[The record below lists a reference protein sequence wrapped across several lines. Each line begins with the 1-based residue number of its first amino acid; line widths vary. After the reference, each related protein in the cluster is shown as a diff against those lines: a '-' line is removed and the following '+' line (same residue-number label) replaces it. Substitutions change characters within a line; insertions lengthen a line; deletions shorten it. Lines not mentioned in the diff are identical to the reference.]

1 MEPLDNLCNRVKHLD
16 PVKINDGPFT
26 ANYFS
31 CIYQHPDNPEQ
42 LIELEFRDSFEPHC
56 VSVVKQEPKPPD
68 LKPKG
73 KRHLTEKIFLETTP
87 FANQYQGPE
96 KRLLFVCSVGML
108 RSPTFADV
116 ATAHGYNARSCGT
129 SKEALI
135 PLSVNLILWADKI
148 VFMNKENYLEAKET
162 FEPVDWVSNIDEKKE
177 ILGIEDDY
185 ARNDP
190 YLKALAGFYVIGLKL

>member
-1 MEPLDNLCNRVKHLD
+1 MLNLDDLWNRVKHLD
-16 PVKINDGPFT
+16 PVKVNDGQFT

-31 CIYQHPDNPEQ
+31 QTYQHPDNPEQ
-42 LIELEFRDSFEPHC
+42 LIEFEFHDSFEPHC
-56 VSVVKQEPKPPD
+56 VSIVKQEPKFAD
-68 LKPKG
+68 LKPKE
-73 KRHLTEKIFLETTP
+73 RQQLTQKIFLQSTP
-87 FANQYQGPE
+87 FNNQYQGPE

-116 ATAHGYNARSCGT
+116 ATKLGFNARSCGT

-148 VFMNKENYLEAKET
+148 IFMNRENYLEAKET
-162 FEPVDWVSNIDEKKE
+162 FEPVDWVSNIDEKKI

-185 ARNDP
+185 ARNDA
-190 YLKALAGFYVIGLKL
+190 YLAGVAEYFIRTQKW

>member
-1 MEPLDNLCNRVKHLD
+1 MLNLEDLWNRVKHLD
-16 PVKINDGPFT
+16 PVSANDGQFT

-31 CIYQHPDNPEQ
+31 QTYQHPDNPDQ
-42 LIELEFRDSFEPHC
+42 LIEFEFHDSFEPHC
-56 VSVVKQEPKPPD
+56 VSVVKQEPKLSD
-68 LKPKG
+68 LKPKS
-73 KRHLTEKIFLETTP
+73 RQHLTQKIFLETVP
-87 FANQYQGPE
+87 YANKFQGPE

-116 ATAHGYNARSCGT
+116 ATKMGFNARSCGT

-148 VFMNKENYLEAKET
+148 VFMNTENYLETKET
-162 FEPVDWVSNIDEKKE
+162 FEPVDWVSNIDEKKK

-190 YLKALAGFYVIGLKL
+190 YLESLARFYLASLKL